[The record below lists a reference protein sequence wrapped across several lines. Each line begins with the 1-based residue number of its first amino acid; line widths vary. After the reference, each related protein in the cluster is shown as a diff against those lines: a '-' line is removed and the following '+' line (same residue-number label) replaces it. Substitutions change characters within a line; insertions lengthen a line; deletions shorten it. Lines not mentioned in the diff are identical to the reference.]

1 MNSGPPRPA
10 SVRQHAGEG
19 MVTRLTDDGWSRWRL
34 YGLGLAALLIIV
46 VPALTLQRL
55 AADSVNAS
63 NWVVHTQA
71 VGARLYNLQA
81 DIRDVESAALT
92 LSKGI
97 DSPALQER
105 LQIADRIGVNLT
117 ELAQLVSDSPEQL
130 VRIGKMDS
138 MLERRMALAREIA
151 ASTDSPRQRELIEE
165 MTFQYPIRQL
175 VQELQDHEDALLV
188 KRAAKAREQQQLA
201 SMVTWTALAVQ
212 LLLLGLVLWLLQRQ
226 IGGRADVELRLSKA
240 SARAS
245 AVLQTVREP
254 IVLLDSKL
262 RVVLHNTAFTE
273 LYGVDDADISLQ
285 QLQDIGDGA
294 WEDPLVRQRLADV
307 LLRGRELWDFEH
319 QQRSVDGMH
328 RTMLINARR
337 MALPDAEDDVVLM
350 TISDITVQR
359 AVQQHVEDLNHQ
371 LEGKV
376 EQMADVNREL
386 EAFSY
391 SVSHDLRAP
400 LRHVAGFSDKL
411 RRHLGEGGDSKTQ
424 HYLEVISNS
433 AQLMAALIDDLL
445 VYSRLGRGAMRLQR
459 VDMQSLVADTR
470 ALLDSNLKNEA
481 GEDGKPRE
489 VEWKIGRLPVLIGD
503 ENMLRQVWLNL
514 LGNAVKYTA
523 ARDKAVIEVN
533 AKQLPDGSHQF
544 SVSDN
549 GAGFDMQYASKLFGV
564 FQRLH
569 KASEYPGT
577 GIGLASVRRVLTRH
591 GGRIW
596 ADAQV
601 DQGATFSFVLPQ
613 ATEASN
619 KDTVE

>member
-1 MNSGPPRPA
+1 MA
-10 SVRQHAGEG
+10 
-19 MVTRLTDDGWSRWRL
+19 TRLTDDGWSRWRL
-34 YGLGLAALLIIV
+34 FGLGLAALLIIV

-105 LQIADRIGVNLT
+105 LQTADRIGVNLT

-188 KRAAKAREQQQLA
+188 KRAAKARDQQQLA

-254 IVLLDSKL
+254 IVLLDDKL
-262 RVVLHNTAFTE
+262 RVVLHNAAFTE
-273 LYGVDDADISLQ
+273 LYGVDDADISLR
-285 QLQDIGDGA
+285 QLQDIGEGA

-319 QQRSVDGMH
+319 QQRSVDGMQ

-350 TISDITVQR
+350 TISDVTVQR
-359 AVQQHVEDLNHQ
+359 AVQQHVEELNRQ

-411 RRHLGEGGDSKTQ
+411 TRHLGEAIDSKTQ
-424 HYLEVISNS
+424 HYLEVISSS

-481 GEDGKPRE
+481 GADGKLRE
-489 VEWKIGRLPVLIGD
+489 VEWQIGRLPVLVGD

-523 ARDKAVIEVN
+523 GRDKAVIEVS
-533 AKQLPDGSHQF
+533 ARQLPDGSHQF
-544 SVSDN
+544 SITDN

-601 DQGATFSFVLPQ
+601 DKGATFTFVLPQ
-613 ATEASN
+613 ATETSN

>member
-1 MNSGPPRPA
+1 MA
-10 SVRQHAGEG
+10 
-19 MVTRLTDDGWSRWRL
+19 TRLTDDGWSRWRL
-34 YGLGLAALLIIV
+34 FGLGLAALLIIV

-105 LQIADRIGVNLT
+105 LQTADRIGVNLT

-188 KRAAKAREQQQLA
+188 KRAAKARDQQQLA

-254 IVLLDSKL
+254 IVLLDDKL
-262 RVVLHNTAFTE
+262 RVVLHNAAFTE
-273 LYGVDDADISLQ
+273 LYGVDDADISLR
-285 QLQDIGDGA
+285 QLQDIGEGA

-319 QQRSVDGMH
+319 QQRSVDGMQ

-350 TISDITVQR
+350 TISDVTVQR
-359 AVQQHVEDLNHQ
+359 AVQQHVEELNRQ

-411 RRHLGEGGDSKTQ
+411 ARHLGETIDSKTQ
-424 HYLEVISNS
+424 HYLEVISSS

-481 GEDGKPRE
+481 GADGKLRE
-489 VEWKIGRLPVLIGD
+489 VEWQIGRLPVLGGD

-523 ARDKAVIEVN
+523 GRDKAVIEVS
-533 AKQLPDGSHQF
+533 ARQLPDGSHQF
-544 SVSDN
+544 SITDN

-601 DQGATFSFVLPQ
+601 DKGATFTFVLPQ
-613 ATEASN
+613 ATETSN

>member
-1 MNSGPPRPA
+1 MA
-10 SVRQHAGEG
+10 
-19 MVTRLTDDGWSRWRL
+19 TRLTDEDWSRWRL
-34 YGLGLAALLIIV
+34 LGLGLAALLIIV

-55 AADSVNAS
+55 TADSVNAA
-63 NWVVHTQA
+63 NWVAHTQA

-97 DSPALQER
+97 RSPALEQR
-105 LQIADRIGVNLT
+105 LLTADNIDENLN
-117 ELAQLVSDSPEQL
+117 ELALLVSDSPEQL

-138 MLERRMALAREIA
+138 MLDRRMALAKEVA

-175 VQELQDHEDALLV
+175 VRDLQQHEDALLIQ
-188 KRAAKAREQQQLA
+188 RGAQAKKQQQLA
-201 SMVTWTALAVQ
+201 AMVTWTALAVQ
-212 LLLLGLVLWLLQRQ
+212 LLLLGLVLWLLKRQ
-226 IGGRADVELRLSKA
+226 IGSRADIELRLSKA

-254 IVLLDSKL
+254 IVLLDGQL
-262 RVVLHNTAFTE
+262 RIVLHNTAFAE
-273 LYGVDDADISLQ
+273 MYGVDESDVSQQ
-285 QLQDIGDGA
+285 QLQDIGQGA
-294 WEDPLVRQRLADV
+294 WDDPLVRQRLADV

-319 QQRSVDGMH
+319 QQRSADGVV

-337 MALPDAEDDVVLM
+337 MVLPDADDEVVLM
-350 TISDITVQR
+350 TISDVTLQR
-359 AVQQHVEDLNHQ
+359 AVQQHVEELNRQ

-411 RRHLGEGGDSKTQ
+411 ARHLGEQIDTKTQ
-424 HYLEVISNS
+424 HYLQVISSS

-470 ALLDSNLKNEA
+470 SLLDSNLNNEA
-481 GEDGKPRE
+481 ADGKVRD
-489 VEWKIGRLPVLIGD
+489 VEWKIGRLPVIIGD

-514 LGNAVKYTA
+514 LGNAIKYTA
-523 ARDKAVIEVN
+523 AREKAVIEISS
-533 AKQLPDGSHQF
+533 KQLPDGSHQF
-544 SVSDN
+544 SVVDN

-601 DQGATFSFVLPQ
+601 DKGATFSFVLPQ
-613 ATEASN
+613 TPETSY

>member
-1 MNSGPPRPA
+1 MA
-10 SVRQHAGEG
+10 
-19 MVTRLTDDGWSRWRL
+19 TRLTDDGWSRWRL
-34 YGLGLAALLIIV
+34 FGLGLAALLIIV

-105 LQIADRIGVNLT
+105 LQTADRIGVNLT

-188 KRAAKAREQQQLA
+188 QRAAKARDQQQLA

-254 IVLLDSKL
+254 IVLLDDKL
-262 RVVLHNTAFTE
+262 RVVLHNAAFTE
-273 LYGVDDADISLQ
+273 LYGVDDADISLR
-285 QLQDIGDGA
+285 QLQDIGEGA

-319 QQRSVDGMH
+319 QQRSVDGMQ

-350 TISDITVQR
+350 TISDVTVQR
-359 AVQQHVEDLNHQ
+359 AVQQHVEELNRQ

-411 RRHLGEGGDSKTQ
+411 ARHLGETIDSKTQ
-424 HYLEVISNS
+424 HYLEVISSS

-481 GEDGKPRE
+481 GADGKLRE
-489 VEWKIGRLPVLIGD
+489 VEWQIGRLPVLVGD

-523 ARDKAVIEVN
+523 GRDKAVIEVS
-533 AKQLPDGSHQF
+533 ARQLPDGSHQF
-544 SVSDN
+544 SITDN

-601 DQGATFSFVLPQ
+601 DKGATFTFVLPQ
-613 ATEASN
+613 ATETSN

>member
-1 MNSGPPRPA
+1 MA
-10 SVRQHAGEG
+10 
-19 MVTRLTDDGWSRWRL
+19 TRLTDDDWSRWRL

-55 AADSVNAS
+55 AADSINAA
-63 NWVVHTQA
+63 NWVAHTQA

-97 DSPALQER
+97 ESPALQER
-105 LQIADRIGVNLT
+105 LQMADRINLNLR
-117 ELAQLVSDSPEQL
+117 ELALLVSDSPEQL
-130 VRIGKMDS
+130 VRIGKMES

-151 ASTDSPRQRELIEE
+151 DSSDSPRQRELIEE

-175 VQELQDHEDALLV
+175 VQELQEHEDVLLV
-188 KRAAKAREQQQLA
+188 KRAAKARNQQQLA
-201 SMVTWTALAVQ
+201 SMVTWTALVVQ
-212 LLLLGLVLWLLQRQ
+212 LLLLGLVLWLLKRQ

-240 SARAS
+240 SARAA

-254 IVLLDSKL
+254 IVLLDSQL
-262 RVVLHNTAFTE
+262 RVVLHNAAFTE
-273 LYGVDDADISLQ
+273 LYGVEDADISMR

-294 WEDPLVRQRLADV
+294 WDDPLVRQRLADV

-319 QQRSVDGMH
+319 QQRSVDGLN

-337 MALPDAEDDVVLM
+337 MALPDVEDDVVLM
-350 TISDITVQR
+350 TISDVTVQR
-359 AVQQHVEDLNHQ
+359 AVQQHVEELNHQ

-411 RRHLGEGGDSKTQ
+411 GRHLGDTIDDKTQ
-424 HYLEVISNS
+424 HYLNVISSS

-481 GEDGKPRE
+481 GAEGKVRE
-489 VEWKIGRLPVLIGD
+489 VEWKIGRLPMLIGD

-514 LGNAVKYTA
+514 LGNAVK
-523 ARDKAVIEVN
+523 
-533 AKQLPDGSHQF
+533 
-544 SVSDN
+544 
-549 GAGFDMQYASKLFGV
+549 
-564 FQRLH
+564 
-569 KASEYPGT
+569 
-577 GIGLASVRRVLTRH
+577 
-591 GGRIW
+591 
-596 ADAQV
+596 
-601 DQGATFSFVLPQ
+601 
-613 ATEASN
+613 
-619 KDTVE
+619 

>member
-1 MNSGPPRPA
+1 MA
-10 SVRQHAGEG
+10 
-19 MVTRLTDDGWSRWRL
+19 TRLTDDDWSRWRL
-34 YGLGLAALLIIV
+34 FGLGLAALLIIV
-46 VPALTLQRL
+46 VPALTLHRL
-55 AADSVNAS
+55 SSDSVNAA
-63 NWVVHTQA
+63 NWVAHTQA

-105 LQIADRIGVNLT
+105 LHTADRIGVNLR
-117 ELAQLVSDSPEQL
+117 ELAQLVRDSPEQL

-138 MLERRMALAREIA
+138 MVERRMALAREIA

-175 VQELQDHEDALLV
+175 VQELQQHEDALLV
-188 KRAAKAREQQQLA
+188 ERAAQARRQQQLA

-226 IGGRADVELRLSKA
+226 IGRRADVELRLSKA
-240 SARAS
+240 SARAN

-254 IVLLDSKL
+254 IVLLDNKL

-337 MALPDAEDDVVLM
+337 MALPDAKDDVVLM
-350 TISDITVQR
+350 TISDVTVQR
-359 AVQQHVEDLNHQ
+359 AVQQHVEELNHQ

-411 RRHLGEGGDSKTQ
+411 QRHLGEAIDGKTQ
-424 HYLEVISNS
+424 HYLDVISSS

-445 VYSRLGRGAMRLQR
+445 VYSRLGRGAMRMQR

-481 GEDGKPRE
+481 GADGKVRE

-523 ARDKAVIEVN
+523 AREKAVIEVS
-533 AKQLPDGSHQF
+533 ARQLPDGSHQF
-544 SVSDN
+544 SVTDN
-549 GAGFDMQYASKLFGV
+549 GTGFDMQYASKLFGV

-591 GGRIW
+591 GGRVW

>member
-1 MNSGPPRPA
+1 M
-10 SVRQHAGEG
+10 
-19 MVTRLTDDGWSRWRL
+19 L
-34 YGLGLAALLIIV
+34 GLGLAALLIIV

-55 AADSVNAS
+55 TADSVNAA
-63 NWVVHTQA
+63 NWVAHTQA

-97 DSPALQER
+97 NSQALQQR
-105 LQIADRIGVNLT
+105 LHTADSISDNLH
-117 ELAQLVSDSPEQL
+117 ELARLVSDSPEQL
-130 VRIGKMDS
+130 VRIGKMES
-138 MLERRMALAREIA
+138 MLERRMALAKEIA
-151 ASTDSPRQRELIEE
+151 ASTDTPRQRELIEE

-175 VQELQDHEDALLV
+175 VLELQQHEDALLV
-188 KRAAKAREQQQLA
+188 ERAAEARRQQRMA

-226 IGGRADVELRLSKA
+226 IGSRADIELRLSKA

-254 IVLLDSKL
+254 IVLLDGQL
-262 RVVLHNTAFTE
+262 RILLHNTAFAE
-273 LYGVDDADISLQ
+273 MYGVEEADISQ
-285 QLQDIGDGA
+285 RQLQDIGDGA
-294 WEDPLVRQRLADV
+294 WDDPLVRQRLADV

-319 QQRSVDGMH
+319 QQRSVDGIN

-337 MALPDAEDDVVLM
+337 MALPDASDEVVLM
-350 TISDITVQR
+350 TVSDITLQR
-359 AVQQHVEDLNHQ
+359 AVQQHVEELNRQ

-411 RRHLGEGGDSKTQ
+411 GRHLGEAVDTKTQ
-424 HYLEVISNS
+424 HYLDVISSS

-481 GEDGKPRE
+481 GADGKLRE

-523 ARDKAVIEVN
+523 SRDKAVIEVS

-601 DQGATFSFVLPQ
+601 DKGATFSFVVPQ
-613 ATEASN
+613 TPETSY

>member
-1 MNSGPPRPA
+1 MNSGPSRQAPA
-10 SVRQHAGEG
+10 RQHAGEG

-105 LQIADRIGVNLT
+105 LQTADRIGVNLT
-117 ELAQLVSDSPEQL
+117 ELAQLVRDSPEQL

-411 RRHLGEGGDSKTQ
+411 RRHLGEEGDSKTQ

-481 GEDGKPRE
+481 GEDGKQRE

>member
-1 MNSGPPRPA
+1 MA
-10 SVRQHAGEG
+10 
-19 MVTRLTDDGWSRWRL
+19 TRLTDEDWSRWRL
-34 YGLGLAALLIIV
+34 LGLGLAALLIIV

-55 AADSVNAS
+55 TADSVNAA
-63 NWVVHTQA
+63 NWVAHTQA

-97 DSPALQER
+97 RSPALEQR
-105 LQIADRIGVNLT
+105 LLTADNIDENLN
-117 ELAQLVSDSPEQL
+117 ELALLVSDSPEQL

-138 MLERRMALAREIA
+138 MLDRRMALAKEVA

-175 VQELQDHEDALLV
+175 VKDLQQHEDALLIQ
-188 KRAAKAREQQQLA
+188 RGAQAKKQQQLA
-201 SMVTWTALAVQ
+201 AMVTWTALAVQ
-212 LLLLGLVLWLLQRQ
+212 LLLLGLVLWLLKRQ
-226 IGGRADVELRLSKA
+226 IGSRADIELRLSKA

-254 IVLLDSKL
+254 IVLLDGQL
-262 RVVLHNTAFTE
+262 RIVLHNTAFAE
-273 LYGVDDADISLQ
+273 MYGVDESDVSQQ
-285 QLQDIGDGA
+285 QLQDIGQGA
-294 WEDPLVRQRLADV
+294 WDDPLVRQRLADV

-319 QQRSVDGMH
+319 QQRSADGVV

-337 MALPDAEDDVVLM
+337 MVLPDADDEVVLM
-350 TISDITVQR
+350 TISDVTLQR
-359 AVQQHVEDLNHQ
+359 AVQQHVEELNRQ

-411 RRHLGEGGDSKTQ
+411 ARHLGEQIDTKTQ
-424 HYLEVISNS
+424 HYLQVISSS

-470 ALLDSNLKNEA
+470 SLLDSNLNNEA
-481 GEDGKPRE
+481 ADGKVRD
-489 VEWKIGRLPVLIGD
+489 VEWKIGRLPVIIGD

-514 LGNAVKYTA
+514 LGNAIKYTA
-523 ARDKAVIEVN
+523 AREKAVIEISS
-533 AKQLPDGSHQF
+533 KQLPDGSHQF
-544 SVSDN
+544 SVVDN

-601 DQGATFSFVLPQ
+601 DKGATFSFVLPQ
-613 ATEASN
+613 TPETSY

>member
-1 MNSGPPRPA
+1 MALRF
-10 SVRQHAGEG
+10 
-19 MVTRLTDDGWSRWRL
+19 TDEDWNRWRL
-34 YGLGLAALLIIV
+34 IGLALAALLIIT
-46 VPALTLQRL
+46 VPALTLLRL
-55 AADSVNAS
+55 TNESVAS
-63 NWVVHTQA
+63 ANWVAHTQA

-97 DSPALQER
+97 DTPALRQR
-105 LQIADRIGVNLT
+105 MRAADRISVNLN
-117 ELAQLVSDSPEQL
+117 ELSQLVSDSPEQL
-130 VRIGKMDS
+130 MRIGKMDS
-138 MLERRMALAREIA
+138 MLERRMALAKEIA
-151 ASTDSPRQRELIEE
+151 SSTDLARQDQLIEE
-165 MTFQYPIRQL
+165 MTFQYPIRDL
-175 VQELQDHEDALLV
+175 VEALQRHEEELLVERALAAKRQQRMSTLVTWSALL
-188 KRAAKAREQQQLA
+188 
-201 SMVTWTALAVQ
+201 VQ
-212 LLLLGLVLWLLQRQ
+212 LLLLLLVLWLLKRQ
-226 IGGRADVELRLSKA
+226 IGSRLDAEQQLSRA

-254 IVLLDSKL
+254 IVLLDGKL
-262 RVVLHNTAFTE
+262 RILLHNNAFSE
-273 LYGVDDADISLQ
+273 LYGVEDENINQ
-285 QLQDIGDGA
+285 RPLQDVGDGA
-294 WEDPLVRQRLADV
+294 WSDPIVRQRLADV
-307 LLRGRELWDFEH
+307 LLRGRELWDYEH
-319 QQRSVDGMH
+319 LQQGADGLS

-337 MALPDAEDDVVLM
+337 MMLPDAEDEVVLM
-350 TISDITVQR
+350 TISDITLQR
-359 AVQQHVEDLNHQ
+359 AVQVRVEELNRQ

-411 RRHLGEGGDSKTQ
+411 RKHLGEEADEKSRHYLDVIGDS
-424 HYLEVISNS
+424 
-433 AQLMAALIDDLL
+433 ARRMAALIDDLL
-445 VYSRLGRGAMRLQR
+445 VYSRLGRGAMRMQA

-470 ALLDSNLKNEA
+470 SMLDANLRNEA
-481 GEDGKPRE
+481 GPDGVPRS
-489 VEWKIGRLPVLIGD
+489 VEWHIGPLPVLVAD
-503 ENMLRQVWLNL
+503 ENMMRQVWLNL

-523 ARDKAVIEVN
+523 GREKAVIEVS

-544 SVSDN
+544 SVTDN

-569 KASEYPGT
+569 KASEYAGT

-601 DQGATFSFVLPQ
+601 DQGATFSFIVPPV
-613 ATEASN
+613 TEAN
-619 KDTVE
+619 YKDSLP

>member
-1 MNSGPPRPA
+1 MA
-10 SVRQHAGEG
+10 
-19 MVTRLTDDGWSRWRL
+19 TRLTDDDWSRWRL

-55 AADSVNAS
+55 AADSINAA
-63 NWVVHTQA
+63 NWVAHTQA

-97 DSPALQER
+97 ESPALQER
-105 LQIADRIGVNLT
+105 LQMADRINLNLR
-117 ELAQLVSDSPEQL
+117 ELALLVSDSPEQL
-130 VRIGKMDS
+130 VRIGKMES

-151 ASTDSPRQRELIEE
+151 GSSDSPRQRELIEE

-175 VQELQDHEDALLV
+175 VQELQEHEDVLLV
-188 KRAAKAREQQQLA
+188 KRAAKARNQQQLA
-201 SMVTWTALAVQ
+201 SMVTWTALVVQ
-212 LLLLGLVLWLLQRQ
+212 LLLLGLVLWLLKRQ

-240 SARAS
+240 SARAA

-254 IVLLDSKL
+254 IVLLDSQL
-262 RVVLHNTAFTE
+262 RVVLHNAAFTE
-273 LYGVDDADISLQ
+273 LYGVEDADISMR

-294 WEDPLVRQRLADV
+294 WDDPLVRQRLADV

-319 QQRSVDGMH
+319 QQRSVDGLN
-328 RTMLINARR
+328 RTMLVNARR
-337 MALPDAEDDVVLM
+337 MALPDVEDDVVLM
-350 TISDITVQR
+350 TISDVTVQR
-359 AVQQHVEDLNHQ
+359 AVQQHVEELNHQ

-411 RRHLGEGGDSKTQ
+411 GRHLGDTIDDKTQ
-424 HYLEVISNS
+424 HYLNVISSS

-481 GEDGKPRE
+481 GADGKVRE
-489 VEWKIGRLPVLIGD
+489 VEWKIGRLPMLIGD

-523 ARDKAVIEVN
+523 ARDKAVIEIS

-544 SVSDN
+544 SVIDN

-601 DQGATFSFVLPQ
+601 DKGATFSFVLPQ
-613 ATEASN
+613 ATATEASN

>member
-1 MNSGPPRPA
+1 MA
-10 SVRQHAGEG
+10 
-19 MVTRLTDDGWSRWRL
+19 TRLTDDDWSRWRL
-34 YGLGLAALLIIV
+34 FGLGLAALLIIV

-55 AADSVNAS
+55 SSDSVHAA
-63 NWVVHTQA
+63 NWVAHTQA

-105 LQIADRIGVNLT
+105 LHTADRIGVNLS
-117 ELAQLVSDSPEQL
+117 ELAQLVNDSPEQL
-130 VRIGKMDS
+130 LRIGKMES

-151 ASTDSPRQRELIEE
+151 VSTDSPRQRELIEE

-175 VQELQDHEDALLV
+175 VQELQQHEDALLV
-188 KRAAKAREQQQLA
+188 ERAALAQRQQQMA

-226 IGGRADVELRLSKA
+226 IGRRADVELRLSKA
-240 SARAS
+240 SARAN

-254 IVLLDSKL
+254 IVLLDNKL

-319 QQRSVDGMH
+319 QQHSVDGMN

-337 MALPDAEDDVVLM
+337 MALPDAKDDVVLM
-350 TISDITVQR
+350 TISDVTVQR
-359 AVQQHVEDLNHQ
+359 AVQQHVEELNHQ

-411 RRHLGEGGDSKTQ
+411 QRHLGETIDSKTQ
-424 HYLEVISNS
+424 HYLDVISSS

-459 VDMQSLVADTR
+459 VDMQSLVAETR
-470 ALLDSNLKNEA
+470 ALLDSNLKSEA
-481 GEDGKPRE
+481 GADGKQRE

-523 ARDKAVIEVN
+523 ARDQAVIEVS

-544 SVSDN
+544 SVIDN

>member
-1 MNSGPPRPA
+1 MA
-10 SVRQHAGEG
+10 
-19 MVTRLTDDGWSRWRL
+19 TRLTDDDWSRWRL

-55 AADSVNAS
+55 AADSINAA
-63 NWVVHTQA
+63 NWVAHTQA

-97 DSPALQER
+97 ESPALQER
-105 LQIADRIGVNLT
+105 LQMADRINLNLR
-117 ELAQLVSDSPEQL
+117 ELALLVSDSPEQL
-130 VRIGKMDS
+130 VRIGKMES

-151 ASTDSPRQRELIEE
+151 GSSDSPRQRELIEE

-175 VQELQDHEDALLV
+175 VQELQEHEDVLLV
-188 KRAAKAREQQQLA
+188 KRAAKARNQQQLA
-201 SMVTWTALAVQ
+201 SMVTWTALVVQ
-212 LLLLGLVLWLLQRQ
+212 LLLLGLVLWLLKRQ

-240 SARAS
+240 SARAA

-254 IVLLDSKL
+254 IVLLDSQL
-262 RVVLHNTAFTE
+262 RVVLHNAAFTE
-273 LYGVDDADISLQ
+273 LYGVEDADISMR

-294 WEDPLVRQRLADV
+294 WDDPLVRQRLADV

-319 QQRSVDGMH
+319 QQRSVDGLN

-337 MALPDAEDDVVLM
+337 MALPDVEDDVVLM
-350 TISDITVQR
+350 TISDVTVQR
-359 AVQQHVEDLNHQ
+359 AVQQHVEELNHQ

-411 RRHLGEGGDSKTQ
+411 GRHLGDTIDDKTQ
-424 HYLEVISNS
+424 HYLNVISSS

-481 GEDGKPRE
+481 GADGKVRE
-489 VEWKIGRLPVLIGD
+489 VEWKIGRLPTLIGD

-523 ARDKAVIEVN
+523 ARDKAVIEIS

-544 SVSDN
+544 SVIDN

-601 DQGATFSFVLPQ
+601 DKGATFSFVLPQ
-613 ATEASN
+613 ATATEASN

>member
-1 MNSGPPRPA
+1 MA
-10 SVRQHAGEG
+10 
-19 MVTRLTDDGWSRWRL
+19 TRLTDDDWSRWRL
-34 YGLGLAALLIIV
+34 FGLGLAALLIIV
-46 VPALTLQRL
+46 VPALTLHRL
-55 AADSVNAS
+55 SSDSVNAA

-105 LQIADRIGVNLT
+105 LRTADSIGVNLR
-117 ELAQLVSDSPEQL
+117 ELAQLVNDSPEQL
-130 VRIGKMDS
+130 LRIGKMES

-175 VQELQDHEDALLV
+175 VQELQQHEDALLV
-188 KRAAKAREQQQLA
+188 ERAALAQRQQKLA
-201 SMVTWTALAVQ
+201 AMVTWTALAVQ

-226 IGGRADVELRLSKA
+226 IGRRADVELRLNKA
-240 SARAS
+240 SARAN

-254 IVLLDSKL
+254 IVLLDNKL

-273 LYGVDDADISLQ
+273 LYGVDDADISLH
-285 QLQDIGDGA
+285 QLQDIGNGE

-337 MALPDAEDDVVLM
+337 MALPDAKDDVVLM
-350 TISDITVQR
+350 TISDVTVQR
-359 AVQQHVEDLNHQ
+359 AVQQHVEELNHQ

-411 RRHLGEGGDSKTQ
+411 QRHLGETIDSKTQ
-424 HYLEVISNS
+424 HYLEVISSS

-445 VYSRLGRGAMRLQR
+445 VYSRLGRGAMRMQR
-459 VDMQSLVADTR
+459 VDMQSLAAETR

-481 GEDGKPRE
+481 GADGKVRE

-523 ARDKAVIEVN
+523 ARDKAVIEVS

-544 SVSDN
+544 SVTDN

-613 ATEASN
+613 ATAASN

>member
-1 MNSGPPRPA
+1 MA
-10 SVRQHAGEG
+10 
-19 MVTRLTDDGWSRWRL
+19 TRLTDDDWSRWRL

-55 AADSVNAS
+55 AADSINAA
-63 NWVVHTQA
+63 NWVAHTQA

-97 DSPALQER
+97 ESPALQER
-105 LQIADRIGVNLT
+105 LQMADRINLNLR

-130 VRIGKMDS
+130 VRIGKMES

-151 ASTDSPRQRELIEE
+151 DSSDSPRQRELIEE

-175 VQELQDHEDALLV
+175 VQELQEHEDALLV
-188 KRAAKAREQQQLA
+188 KRAAKARNQQQLA
-201 SMVTWTALAVQ
+201 SMVTWTALVVQ
-212 LLLLGLVLWLLQRQ
+212 LLLLGLVLWLLKRQ

-240 SARAS
+240 SARAA

-254 IVLLDSKL
+254 IVLLDSQL
-262 RVVLHNTAFTE
+262 RVVLHNAAFTE
-273 LYGVDDADISLQ
+273 LYGVEDADISMR

-294 WEDPLVRQRLADV
+294 WDDPLVRQRLADV

-319 QQRSVDGMH
+319 QQRSVDGLN

-337 MALPDAEDDVVLM
+337 MALPDVEDDVVLM
-350 TISDITVQR
+350 TISDVTVQR
-359 AVQQHVEDLNHQ
+359 AVQQHVEELNHQ

-411 RRHLGEGGDSKTQ
+411 GRHLGDTIDDKTQ
-424 HYLEVISNS
+424 HYLNVISSS

-481 GEDGKPRE
+481 GADGKVRE
-489 VEWKIGRLPVLIGD
+489 VEWKIGRLPTLIGD

-523 ARDKAVIEVN
+523 ARDKAVIEIS

-544 SVSDN
+544 SVIDN
-549 GAGFDMQYASKLFGV
+549 GSGFDMQYASKLFGV

-601 DQGATFSFVLPQ
+601 DKGATFSFVLPQ
-613 ATEASN
+613 ATATEASN

>member
-1 MNSGPPRPA
+1 MNSGPSRPA
-10 SVRQHAGEG
+10 PVRQHAGEG
-19 MVTRLTDDGWSRWRL
+19 MATRLTDDDWSRWRL
-34 YGLGLAALLIIV
+34 FGLGLAALLIIV

-55 AADSVNAS
+55 SSDSVNAA
-63 NWVVHTQA
+63 NWVAHTQA

-97 DSPALQER
+97 DSQALQER
-105 LQIADRIGVNLT
+105 LHTADRIGVNLS
-117 ELAQLVSDSPEQL
+117 ELAQLVRDSPEQL
-130 VRIGKMDS
+130 VRIGKMES
-138 MLERRMALAREIA
+138 MLERRMALAKEIA

-175 VQELQDHEDALLV
+175 VQELQQHEDTLLV
-188 KRAAKAREQQQLA
+188 ERAALAQRQQQLA

-226 IGGRADVELRLSKA
+226 IGRRADVERRLSKA
-240 SARAS
+240 SDRAN

-254 IVLLDSKL
+254 IVLLDNKL

-350 TISDITVQR
+350 TISDVTVQR
-359 AVQQHVEDLNHQ
+359 AVQQHVEELNHQ

-411 RRHLGEGGDSKTQ
+411 KRHLGEAIDGKTQ
-424 HYLEVISNS
+424 HYLEVISSS

-470 ALLDSNLKNEA
+470 ALLDSNLKSEA
-481 GEDGKPRE
+481 GADGKPRE
-489 VEWKIGRLPVLIGD
+489 VEWKIGGLPVLIGD

-514 LGNAVKYTA
+514 LANAVKYTA
-523 ARDKAVIEVN
+523 ARDKAVIEVS